1 MSFSG
6 HGARDLIRQFSEL
19 VSLTAM
25 FFSPKSKC
33 KLNSQC
39 QNSKEQTW
47 PLSGLAPRALISG
60 MGCALFKGR
69 RGEDWVVFVLLSFI
83 WGHGERVPSWK
94 QRWGPH
100 QPWTCQFPEAQTH
113 EPSEPPVWSNQV
125 DRLPQRHLGRH
136 VSHGCSQDF
145 TAVMLHSL
153 DSHLEQNRLEHFSPL
168 FYQAGVIQ
176 PKFQTTILIS

>member
-1 MSFSG
+1 MSLQN
-6 HGARDLIRQFSEL
+6 HQF
-19 VSLTAM
+19 
-25 FFSPKSKC
+25 
-33 KLNSQC
+33 
-39 QNSKEQTW
+39 
-47 PLSGLAPRALISG
+47 
-60 MGCALFKGR
+60 
-69 RGEDWVVFVLLSFI
+69 
-83 WGHGERVPSWK
+83 
-94 QRWGPH
+94 
-100 QPWTCQFPEAQTH
+100 EAIFLQEH
-113 EPSEPPVWSNQV
+113 KQV